1 MTHEA
6 TPYATAMA
14 RALEMFEKIQKLV
27 DKLKHTK
34 SPREKFEVSAE
45 LVDVSKKLLFADAS
59 RVAPSVAAESMDTL
73 RKRLFERSEALPRKS
88 H

>member
-1 MTHEA
+1 MAYEG

-14 RALEMFEKIQKLV
+14 RALLMFEQIQILVAKLR
-27 DKLKHTK
+27 HTS

-45 LVDVSKKLLFADAS
+45 LVDVSKKLLVADAS
-59 RVAPSVAAESMDTL
+59 RADTSFAVKPVDAAREM
-73 RKRLFERSEALPRKS
+73 LFERSEALRRKS